1 MGNAAAGKVRLY
13 KAKETVEILGIEVF
27 ATGVHNGDTYDVADL
42 EQMVGAADKVGFEA
56 PLKLGHM
63 EDDDTAALL
72 KKEGMPAF
80 GWVRN
85 LRVQGKKLLADFME
99 VPKRLADL
107 IKKGAYRRVSAEIY
121 WNFQKG
127 KDVFPRVLKAVSLLG
142 AEIPAVT
149 DLAGIEA
156 LYKKLGLE
164 AKGKDEAGHE
174 FRTYMG
180 EAWGGLQLK
189 RKEDVAYR
197 LSDGT
202 LERCGTCRFYLGN
215 AELGAVGACTLVH
228 GEIAAEGICDLYEAR
243 EAYLFPGGVEEGE
256 AEAARGK
263 KKKAPRTYT
272 IEKRGD
278 KWCLIAQGSGETLG
292 CHPTEGEAQ
301 AQEAAIKAKKGGYGQ
316 DERLVLWM
324 SREAVARACPAC
336 AEKMAFAGIRA
347 LKVTYDP
354 ATKLYA
360 GFSEGLCT
368 KFSPGEGFRTRCMES
383 SVGQAADEPGAMCN
397 SLKTWCFDNGYL
409 ESKES
414 EGQGAKAHG
423 KTAGAAGAAHPPVG
437 EGAREMEPKDKEIAE
452 LKAKVTELET
462 KLTSQRAN
470 ESALTM
476 ELPALKQQLTELQE
490 ENRKIRADR
499 RSDRIKTFVADLVR
513 QKRIVPAMAG
523 EVTRD
528 LEHCD
533 DAKVITFQL
542 EGKDIKQTQLE
553 ARMAFYGKLPVQGQF
568 VEKELTRGEGSGHAE
583 GAEDTADI
591 KADVHRK
598 VVKYQN
604 EHGGPTKMEYKAA
617 FEAIMAADQ
626 DLKERYAL
634 AGR

>member
-1 MGNAAAGKVRLY
+1 MAPKVL
-13 KAKETVEILGIEVF
+13 KDTVTVDILGVEVF
-27 ATGVHNGDTYDVADL
+27 ATGTHNGDTYDVPDL
-42 EQMVGAADKVGFEA
+42 ELMVNAAEKVGFEA

-63 EDDDTAALL
+63 EDSDTAALL

-99 VPKRLADL
+99 VPKRLGDL

-149 DLAGIEA
+149 DLAAVEA
-156 LYKKLGLE
+156 LYEKLGLQ
-164 AKGKDEAGHE
+164 AKGKDDGGE
-174 FRTYMG
+174 FRTYLSDAP
-180 EAWGGLQLK
+180 AWGGLQLK

-215 AELGAVGACTLVH
+215 AELGAVGGCTLVH

-256 AEAARGK
+256 AEAAK
-263 KKKAPRTYT
+263 KKKRPPRTYT

-278 KWCLIAQGSGETLG
+278 KWCLVAKGGGETLG
-292 CHPTEGEAQ
+292 CHPTEAEAQ
-301 AQEAAIKAKKGGYGQ
+301 AQEAAIKAKQGGYGQ

-368 KFSPGEGFRTRCMES
+368 KFAPGEGFRTRCMES
-383 SVGQAADEPGAMCN
+383 SVGAAADDPGAMCN
-397 SLKTWCFDNGYL
+397 ALEDWCFNNGHL
-409 ESKES
+409 PSKTS
-414 EGQGAKAHG
+414 EGQGAKAPG
-423 KTAGAAGAAHPPVG
+423 DPAGATGAGAANPRVG
-437 EGAREMEPKDKEIAE
+437 TEAGDMDERDKKIAE
-452 LKAKVTELET
+452 LTAKVQELEG
-462 KLTSQRAN
+462 KLASERAN
-470 ESALTM
+470 ASAATM
-476 ELPALKQQLTELQE
+476 ELPALKQQLTEAQE
-490 ENRKIRADR
+490 EIRKIRSDR
-499 RSDRIKTFVADLVR
+499 RSDRIKAFVADLLR
-513 QKRIVPAMAG
+513 QKRVLPAMAG

-533 DAKVITFQL
+533 DQKVIAFQVD
-542 EGKDIKQTQLE
+542 GKDVKRTQLE
-553 ARMAFYGKLPVQGQF
+553 DRMAVYAKLPVQQQF
-568 VEKELTRGEGSGHAE
+568 GEQELTRGEGTGHE
-583 GAEDTADI
+583 GDAPTGDVKGE
-591 KADVHRK
+591 VHRRIL
-598 VVKYQN
+598 KYQN
-604 EHGGPTKMEYKAA
+604 EHGGPAKCEYKDA
-617 FEAIMAADQ
+617 FTAVMAADQ

>member
-1 MGNAAAGKVRLY
+1 MAGKLHTY
-13 KAKETVEILGIEVF
+13 KKGETVEILGVEVF

-80 GWVRN
+80 GWARN

-99 VPKRLADL
+99 VPKRLGDL

-180 EAWGGLQLK
+180 ETWGGLQLK
-189 RKEDVAYR
+189 HKEDVAYR

-215 AELGAVGACTLVH
+215 AELGAVGSCTLVY

-243 EAYLFPGGVEEGE
+243 EAFTFPGGVEEG
-256 AEAARGK
+256 ATEAAK
-263 KKKAPRTYT
+263 KKKVPRTYT

-278 KWCLIAQGSGETLG
+278 KWCLVAKGGGETLG
-292 CHPTEGEAQ
+292 CHDSEAEAQ

-324 SREAVARACPAC
+324 SREAVARTCPAC
-336 AEKMAFAGIRA
+336 AEKMAFAGIKA
-347 LKVTYDP
+347 LKITYDP

-383 SVGQAADEPGAMCN
+383 SVGAAADDPGAMCN
-397 SLKTWCFDNGYL
+397 KLETWCFDNGYL
-409 ESKES
+409 ESKTV

-423 KTAGAAGAAHPPVG
+423 DPAGAGGAGHAHAHVA
-437 EGAREMEPKDKEIAE
+437 EGGGMDEKDKKIAE
-452 LKAKVTELET
+452 LTAKIADLEA
-462 KLTSQRAN
+462 KLTSERAN
-470 ESALTM
+470 SSAATM
-476 ELPALKQQLTELQE
+476 ELPALKQQLTEAQDE
-490 ENRKIRADR
+490 IRKIRTDR
-499 RSDRIKTFVADLVR
+499 RSDRIKAFVADMVR

-523 EVTRD
+523 DLARD

-533 DAKVITFQL
+533 DQKVITFQASD
-542 EGKDIKQTQLE
+542 GKDVKQTQLE
-553 ARMAFYGKLPVQGQF
+553 ARMAFYTKQPVLTQF
-568 VEKELTRGEGSGHAE
+568 SERELTRGEGSGHAE
-583 GAEDTADI
+583 GDPEPTDVKTE
-591 KADVHRK
+591 VHRK
-598 VVKYQN
+598 IVKYQN
-604 EHGGPTKMEYKAA
+604 EHGGPAKMVYKEA
-617 FEAIMAADQ
+617 FDAVMAADQ